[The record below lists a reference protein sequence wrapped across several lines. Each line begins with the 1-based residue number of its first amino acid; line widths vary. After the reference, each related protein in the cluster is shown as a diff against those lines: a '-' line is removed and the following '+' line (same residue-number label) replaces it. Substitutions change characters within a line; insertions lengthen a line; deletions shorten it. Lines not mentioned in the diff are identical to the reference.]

1 MSVGSSTS
9 ACRIKRR
16 ASTTLRPA
24 SLSPRP
30 KIFRTTCAETRD
42 CGGIRGDAPI
52 SRRENDRRK
61 ETRTWEKRVR
71 REKTEKK
78 DVDWTNDFFFPCADS
93 RFSETASRTRRERR
107 NTRPLTWHTKRRQAE
122 QLAAFR
128 ETEERRC
135 RDWRVATRCCSR
147 KVKKKRCR
155 RRARARSALDATP
168 LGTRVRRRR
177 TSRPD
182 HARTCAPRRGKGWH
196 RLALDPRASFAR
208 HDPRTSRRVLAGIFL
223 NHEQE
228 TGRGRRPRR

>member
-16 ASTTLRPA
+16 ARTTLRPA
-24 SLSPRP
+24 SLSPRS
-30 KIFRTTCAETRD
+30 KIFRTTCAEIETADAYAGTHENPAAKVSFAKRQRD
-42 CGGIRGDAPI
+42 VGKKSSPGKDRKK
-52 SRRENDRRK
+52 RRRLDER
-61 ETRTWEKRVR
+61 
-71 REKTEKK
+71 
-78 DVDWTNDFFFPCADS
+78 FPVPS

-122 QLAAFR
+122 HLAAFR

-135 RDWRVATRCCSR
+135 RESRLATRCCSR

>member
-1 MSVGSSTS
+1 VRKKSSPGKD
-9 ACRIKRR
+9 RKKRR
-16 ASTTLRPA
+16 RLDERFLF
-24 SLSPRP
+24 SLSRLAL
-30 KIFRTTCAETRD
+30 FGD
-42 CGGIRGDAPI
+42 CVPYEARATKH
-52 SRRENDRRK
+52 S
-61 ETRTWEKRVR
+61 TA
-71 REKTEKK
+71 
-78 DVDWTNDFFFPCADS
+78 DVAY
-93 RFSETASRTRRERR
+93 ETATGRAATMV
-107 NTRPLTWHTKRRQAE
+107 
-122 QLAAFR
+122 AAFR

>member
-16 ASTTLRPA
+16 ARTTLRPA

-42 CGGIRGDAPI
+42 CGGIRGDARK
-52 SRRENDRRK
+52 SRRESVLRK

-78 DVDWTNDFFFPCADS
+78 DVDWTNDSLCHS

-122 QLAAFR
+122 HLAAFR

-135 RDWRVATRCCSR
+135 RESRLATRCCSR
-147 KVKKKRCR
+147 KVKKKALSSTS
-155 RRARARSALDATP
+155 ARAICA
-168 LGTRVRRRR
+168 RRHTAR
-177 TSRPD
+177 
-182 HARTCAPRRGKGWH
+182 HARPAETHESTRPRAHVRPASRQ
-196 RLALDPRASFAR
+196 RLAQAGPR
-208 HDPRTSRRVLAGIFL
+208 PAGEL
-223 NHEQE
+223 RE
-228 TGRGRRPRR
+228 TRSSDEPTRACGYFFEP

>member
-16 ASTTLRPA
+16 ARTTLRPA

-42 CGGIRGDAPI
+42 CGCIRGYARK
-52 SRRENDRRK
+52 SRRRK
-61 ETRTWEKRVR
+61 CPSKRDTDVGKKSSPGKRQKKKTSIGRTIPCVLALFGDCVPYEARATKHS
-71 REKTEKK
+71 TA
-78 DVDWTNDFFFPCADS
+78 DVAY
-93 RFSETASRTRRERR
+93 ETATGRAPSCVSRNRR
-107 NTRPLTWHTKRRQAE
+107 TQVS
-122 QLAAFR
+122 
-128 ETEERRC
+128 
-135 RDWRVATRCCSR
+135 RVATRDSLLFA
-147 KVKKKRCR
+147 KSKKKKRCR

>member
-16 ASTTLRPA
+16 ARTALRPA

-30 KIFRTTCAETRD
+30 RYSGQLARKLETAEAYAGTRKNPAAKMTFAKRHGRGKKEFAGKRQKKKTSIGRT
-42 CGGIRGDAPI
+42 I
-52 SRRENDRRK
+52 
-61 ETRTWEKRVR
+61 
-71 REKTEKK
+71 
-78 DVDWTNDFFFPCADS
+78 PCALALFGDCVPYEARATKHS
-93 RFSETASRTRRERR
+93 TADVAYETATGRAASCVSRNRRTQVSR
-107 NTRPLTWHTKRRQAE
+107 L
-122 QLAAFR
+122 
-128 ETEERRC
+128 
-135 RDWRVATRCCSR
+135 RVATRCCSR